1 MSAYDYN
8 LNNSFDFYN
17 NTMSVQRPA
26 KKKYNINTMTLP
38 KREKSPPIYDIGV
51 DNYVINEIKK
61 AKYQGIFDPG
71 SFGNKNIFLD
81 STRANN
87 RNSIRNNQQKMNKN
101 SIHYNRGGEGKNL
114 LILKSEIQ
122 YPLTYGYNNV
132 NEESNYNIGQG
143 KNVYNF
149 NNYYI
154 ESKNNNYRNIFARSN
169 ENKRIYV
176 SPINSKEKKKDAQR
190 KNFQTK
196 TINIE
201 KLKKDY
207 DKKFNTNKMTLYEK
221 YSTNTISFENPIKN
235 YSPTFAPSRNQNYIK
250 HRNIKNTTY
259 IKDINDIN
267 KDESEN
273 INNTYNF
280 DNDNYFDRYIHDNN
294 DNDYYKT
301 LDNNENEDIK
311 LIKGYRKKLLHLF
324 FWHIKTFYKLHFKS
338 IFKEIINTIK
348 NHVYNKEYNFEK
360 KTIKNIAM
368 LKKELKNNS
377 YYYGYNGQY
386 NNILKEVNIKNNIK
400 NVIFDEDINDN
411 QLINESPKFPE
422 TDINNSDKKQRQIY
436 NRNIISKQPIPNKK
450 IFIGNKN
457 NLLKAN
463 NKYIKKKI
471 PQYPQG
477 VYGKK
482 VVPQNKFNK
491 TKLPDSNEKV
501 IENKI
506 NNENDINQKID
517 KTPII
522 QKTLRFPKSA
532 LKDNKI
538 MNSGVKIIDNHLN
551 NIEKENE
558 YIKPYDQDNLDR
570 NNDNIPID
578 NDKIEQT
585 KIDYK
590 IDKNEEYIINK
601 QKEEN
606 DYNDEINNDEN
617 DIKNNSNINLENE
630 INIITKV
637 IETKEKEDKQ
647 KKIDH
652 LNKIIYSKINRD
664 KKEHTEIMKKY
675 FDKFKQ
681 TKNEIL
687 QEKDNLRK
695 KLELKYDLIKKI
707 KINKNKKLNKNLF
720 LSDFEDN
727 NEKSDLNIENNGY
740 KSNDD
745 NKNKK
750 NKDKFRLVM
759 KQIKIKK
766 NNIASNLQNDNY
778 RSKTPL
784 KENKNTFI
792 EPNNKTPKI
801 IIKKTINIIFNKD
814 KENKIQPQNENKK
827 EIDIVENKLD
837 VEKINDNDV
846 DKNIM
851 ESNEENHEN
860 NLKINLE
867 MNHSNNFSIEDK
879 NKILEDKL
887 DKDFSIETFSKF
899 RKSRIKFYEN
909 EDENINNDEDI
920 TLTEKYQDC
929 ENFIYFLRTQLIF
942 CFLSNKNYDHSFD
955 D

>member
-324 FWHIKTFYKLHFKS
+324 FWHIKTFYKLHF
-338 IFKEIINTIK
+338 
-348 NHVYNKEYNFEK
+348 
-360 KTIKNIAM
+360 
-368 LKKELKNNS
+368 
-377 YYYGYNGQY
+377 
-386 NNILKEVNIKNNIK
+386 
-400 NVIFDEDINDN
+400 
-411 QLINESPKFPE
+411 
-422 TDINNSDKKQRQIY
+422 
-436 NRNIISKQPIPNKK
+436 NII
-450 IFIGNKN
+450 
-457 NLLKAN
+457 
-463 NKYIKKKI
+463 
-471 PQYPQG
+471 
-477 VYGKK
+477 
-482 VVPQNKFNK
+482 
-491 TKLPDSNEKV
+491 
-501 IENKI
+501 
-506 NNENDINQKID
+506 
-517 KTPII
+517 II
-522 QKTLRFPKSA
+522 R
-532 LKDNKI
+532 
-538 MNSGVKIIDNHLN
+538 
-551 NIEKENE
+551 
-558 YIKPYDQDNLDR
+558 
-570 NNDNIPID
+570 
-578 NDKIEQT
+578 
-585 KIDYK
+585 
-590 IDKNEEYIINK
+590 
-601 QKEEN
+601 
-606 DYNDEINNDEN
+606 
-617 DIKNNSNINLENE
+617 
-630 INIITKV
+630 
-637 IETKEKEDKQ
+637 
-647 KKIDH
+647 
-652 LNKIIYSKINRD
+652 
-664 KKEHTEIMKKY
+664 
-675 FDKFKQ
+675 
-681 TKNEIL
+681 
-687 QEKDNLRK
+687 
-695 KLELKYDLIKKI
+695 
-707 KINKNKKLNKNLF
+707 
-720 LSDFEDN
+720 
-727 NEKSDLNIENNGY
+727 
-740 KSNDD
+740 
-745 NKNKK
+745 
-750 NKDKFRLVM
+750 
-759 KQIKIKK
+759 
-766 NNIASNLQNDNY
+766 
-778 RSKTPL
+778 
-784 KENKNTFI
+784 
-792 EPNNKTPKI
+792 
-801 IIKKTINIIFNKD
+801 
-814 KENKIQPQNENKK
+814 
-827 EIDIVENKLD
+827 
-837 VEKINDNDV
+837 
-846 DKNIM
+846 
-851 ESNEENHEN
+851 
-860 NLKINLE
+860 
-867 MNHSNNFSIEDK
+867 
-879 NKILEDKL
+879 
-887 DKDFSIETFSKF
+887 
-899 RKSRIKFYEN
+899 
-909 EDENINNDEDI
+909 
-920 TLTEKYQDC
+920 
-929 ENFIYFLRTQLIF
+929 
-942 CFLSNKNYDHSFD
+942 
-955 D
+955 